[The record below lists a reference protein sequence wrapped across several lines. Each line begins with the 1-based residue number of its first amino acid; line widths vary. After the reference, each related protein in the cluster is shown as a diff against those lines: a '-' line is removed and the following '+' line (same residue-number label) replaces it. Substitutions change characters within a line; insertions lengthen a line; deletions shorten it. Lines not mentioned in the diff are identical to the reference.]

1 MHSPRR
7 ILVVANRTAAAPR
20 LLDEVGRR
28 ARAGACEF
36 TLLIP
41 DAPDRRSANWTLEI
55 ALPLLERA
63 ARAPVKSTVGGADAF
78 ASVEAAVRD
87 GDYDELI
94 VSTLPRR
101 FSRWLRRDLI
111 SQIAELGL
119 PVTAIVPRRA
129 PAVAAAEEALRTP
142 RDLGGGP

>member
-1 MHSPRR
+1 LPWSGCRGRVARNAHALAEAHPRR
-7 ILVVANRTAAAPR
+7 R
-20 LLDEVGRR
+20 ES
-28 ARAGACEF
+28 
-36 TLLIP
+36 
-41 DAPDRRSANWTLEI
+41 DRRSANWTLEI